1 MARKKEIEVV
11 DRSKSLRMGLDQLM
25 SDRFGRYSKYI
36 IQERALPDARD
47 GLKPVQR
54 RILYAMYED
63 GNVFEKP
70 HRKSAKAVGYIIGY
84 YHPHGDTSVYDA
96 IVRLSQSWKMNV
108 PLIDMQGNNGSI
120 DDDPAAAMRY
130 TEARLAKISSTMLED
145 IDKNCVEFTNNYDD
159 SLMEP
164 TVLPTRF
171 PLLLVNGATGIA
183 SGYATNIAPHNINE
197 VIDATIYRINNPEC
211 TLDELMEYIKGPDF
225 PTGGIVQ
232 GLENIKEVFRT
243 GRGKVVL
250 RSKCGIIENR
260 TVNQIVIT
268 EIPYE
273 VVKINLVKKIDEIR
287 INKDVDGISDVR
299 DESGREGLRIVV
311 DIKKDADARMILN
324 YLYKNTDLQ
333 INYNY
338 NMIAIV
344 NHRPKLMSLT
354 ASLDAFIEFR
364 KESVL
369 RKSKYLLEKKKERI
383 HIIEGLIKAIS
394 IMDDVIEIIRRSK
407 DKADAKKRLMEAF
420 LFTDEQSE
428 AIVNLRLYRLTNT
441 DVNILKEEYS
451 KLIKEINELQSII
464 SSEFLLRNY
473 IIKDMKEIKNNFGIE
488 RRTKVEDV
496 VEEINID
503 KMSMITNEPCVISVS
518 RDGYIKRIS
527 MRGYNANEGTLCGFK
542 ENDDLIGYIKTETLE
557 TLLLFTN
564 KGNYIYIPVYQID
577 ESKWKDLGK
586 HYSTYVKSDGDEKIV
601 SAVVVNN
608 FDTYANLV
616 FVTKNGMIKKTPV
629 NEFKA
634 QRYSKLICAM
644 KVKDDDE
651 VVGVK
656 TSYETDEVI
665 ITTSSGYYNRYS
677 LDVVAASKV
686 KAQGIKAIA
695 IKDDKVAD
703 FSVIHSTNDQLLLI
717 TDNGNMKRIKSDE
730 LPMTTRA
737 TKGNRLFK
745 LVKSRN
751 IHIFKTY
758 MCKVYDSL
766 MLYDGEMNVI
776 NVKDVPIM
784 SREATFSSVHNT
796 DKHFFSFL
804 DSDNGIEKVKYIDY
818 PEGYKVDNEDDFTQM
833 NIFE

>member
-84 YHPHGDTSVYDA
+84 YHPHGDTSVYNA

-344 NHRPKLMSLT
+344 NQT
-354 ASLDAFIEFR
+354 
-364 KESVL
+364 
-369 RKSKYLLEKKKERI
+369 
-383 HIIEGLIKAIS
+383 II
-394 IMDDVIEIIRRSK
+394 
-407 DKADAKKRLMEAF
+407 
-420 LFTDEQSE
+420 
-428 AIVNLRLYRLTNT
+428 
-441 DVNILKEEYS
+441 
-451 KLIKEINELQSII
+451 
-464 SSEFLLRNY
+464 
-473 IIKDMKEIKNNFGIE
+473 
-488 RRTKVEDV
+488 
-496 VEEINID
+496 
-503 KMSMITNEPCVISVS
+503 
-518 RDGYIKRIS
+518 
-527 MRGYNANEGTLCGFK
+527 
-542 ENDDLIGYIKTETLE
+542 
-557 TLLLFTN
+557 
-564 KGNYIYIPVYQID
+564 
-577 ESKWKDLGK
+577 
-586 HYSTYVKSDGDEKIV
+586 VKSV
-601 SAVVVNN
+601 
-608 FDTYANLV
+608 
-616 FVTKNGMIKKTPV
+616 
-629 NEFKA
+629 
-634 QRYSKLICAM
+634 
-644 KVKDDDE
+644 
-651 VVGVK
+651 
-656 TSYETDEVI
+656 
-665 ITTSSGYYNRYS
+665 
-677 LDVVAASKV
+677 
-686 KAQGIKAIA
+686 
-695 IKDDKVAD
+695 
-703 FSVIHSTNDQLLLI
+703 
-717 TDNGNMKRIKSDE
+717 
-730 LPMTTRA
+730 
-737 TKGNRLFK
+737 
-745 LVKSRN
+745 
-751 IHIFKTY
+751 
-758 MCKVYDSL
+758 
-766 MLYDGEMNVI
+766 
-776 NVKDVPIM
+776 
-784 SREATFSSVHNT
+784 
-796 DKHFFSFL
+796 
-804 DSDNGIEKVKYIDY
+804 
-818 PEGYKVDNEDDFTQM
+818 
-833 NIFE
+833 